1 MTRPL
6 IRAACWVWAIS
17 IATAAATLIGAPRG

>member
-6 IRAACWVWAIS
+6 IRAACWVWAI
-17 IATAAATLIGAPRG
+17 ALAAAAAILIGAPRG